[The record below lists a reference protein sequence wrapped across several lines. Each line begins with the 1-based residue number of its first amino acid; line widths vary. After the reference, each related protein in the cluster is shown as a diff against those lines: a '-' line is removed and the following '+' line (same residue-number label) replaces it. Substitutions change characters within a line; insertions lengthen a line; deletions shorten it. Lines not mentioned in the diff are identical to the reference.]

1 MRFNFDLTQ
10 PIFNDEV
17 KDQQQQQN
25 KSLTPYSPSSSSTP
39 KDQLQWLPLQDHP
52 LFSSCIGARD
62 DYDAGKSS
70 PTKIL
75 PRNLMAWD
83 GASRIY
89 FWDSQNKCLHR
100 ISVRLGEPEPTSVLA
115 AFPSKV
121 LQADVELDFIVT
133 RISINRNG
141 SALILS
147 GSHSMRV
154 MYLYGRTSGI
164 DGSII
169 CRTVPI
175 GSEIYQ
181 NSNNAI
187 RILQAMWH
195 PYSDT
200 HLAVLSSDL
209 AFRIFNLSS
218 AHGLPEQEYYLQPV
232 QPGRT
237 RNASSI
243 CPVDFCFGRDHL
255 WDRFSV
261 FILFSDGSVY
271 VLCPVTPFGSVY
283 LWESIVEIYGDAQTF
298 GLKST
303 SSTAVSNSSL
313 AISWLEATFPEL
325 NQQEKEVNHISAVK
339 ARSHVLID
347 ASLSLQGP
355 LRKVCQDEEDDN
367 GFCSVEC
374 DGRSVGLI
382 YDSVGKDSIL
392 VTAWSG
398 GQLQID
404 ALADEIQPLWH
415 TGNPPRISFDFHDRI
430 LGFAMICESSADQ
443 LSVVRLDQP
452 PDYSGWLG
460 HPPPVLR
467 LAIVD
472 LALPKSK
479 DGDPLISM
487 YIDPLIPE
495 RIFCLHDGGVDSI
508 VLHFL
513 PFTNQTNSNIEVMK
527 TPSVHPVLCTC
538 HGSNASSSPLCG
550 FVVLFDSFGY
560 SWIAAVTSTR
570 ECLVLEMKTWNILL
584 PRTLDREKMP
594 DESEEA
600 TERITPDIISRDI
613 LAGPKPVLVPQ
624 SSNLRSITADS
635 IEGRSTLH
643 QYFKLFH
650 ENYVEYAH
658 KVYFEL
664 KHHGPHLKKI
674 IDNMHTRLH
683 EAQKKLQN
691 VKERQ
696 PKLDDR
702 IRRAIEHHESLEER
716 LHRLRRLPGIHK
728 KPLTRAE
735 REFKAELDRFEGV
748 ELDALHSSIEALNAR
763 LRRYTQS
770 FKVKGRKYQRAP
782 TRKKNLAQ
790 DAQLDQ
796 LKASLEQLSLMN
808 SENSKKVKLIESAL
822 KNRQEET
829 AD

>member
-10 PIFNDEV
+10 PRFNDEV

-25 KSLTPYSPSSSSTP
+25 KSLIPYSPSSSSTP

-52 LFSSCIGARD
+52 LFSSSIGAGD

-70 PTKIL
+70 PTRVL

-89 FWDSQNKCLHR
+89 FWDSKNKCLHR
-100 ISVRLGEPEPTSVLA
+100 ISVRLGEPDPTSVLA

-147 GSHSMRV
+147 VLKSHLAWNV
-154 MYLYGRTSGI
+154 CL
-164 DGSII
+164 
-169 CRTVPI
+169 RTVPI

-187 RILQAMWH
+187 RVLQAMWH

-232 QPGRT
+232 QRGRT

-243 CPVDFCFGRDHL
+243 CPVDFCFGHDHL

-271 VLCPVTPFGSVY
+271 VLCPVIPFGSVY
-283 LWESIVEIYGDAQTF
+283 LWESIVEIYSDAQTF
-298 GLKST
+298 GLKSA

-339 ARSHVLID
+339 ARPHVLID

-355 LRKVCQDEEDDN
+355 LGKVCQDEEDNN

-374 DGRSVGLI
+374 DGRSVSLI

-415 TGNPPRISFDFHDRI
+415 TGSPPRISFDFHDRI

-495 RIFCLHDGGVDSI
+495 RIFCLHGGGVDSI

-513 PFTNQTNSNIEVMK
+513 PFTNQINGNIEGMK

-613 LAGPKPVLVPQ
+613 LAGPQLVLVPQ

-691 VKERQ
+691 VVERQ

-702 IRRAIEHHESLEER
+702 IRRAIEHHESLEDR
-716 LHRLRRLPGIHK
+716 LHKLRRLPGIHK

-735 REFKAELDRFEGV
+735 REFKAELGTFLV
-748 ELDALHSSIEALNAR
+748 HSFGYI
-763 LRRYTQS
+763 
-770 FKVKGRKYQRAP
+770 
-782 TRKKNLAQ
+782 
-790 DAQLDQ
+790 
-796 LKASLEQLSLMN
+796 ASLEQLSLMN
-808 SENSKKVKLIESAL
+808 RENSKKVKLIESAL